1 MKRAEWVK
9 WALLALAIGCI
20 VFGAA
25 AGQAAGTFRKAIYI
39 CLECMG
45 LGV

>member
-1 MKRAEWVK
+1 MKRNRWAK
-9 WALLALAIGCI
+9 WALLGLAAGLII
-20 VFGAA
+20 WGAA
-25 AGQAAGTFRKAIYI
+25 TGQAASMLHKAIRI